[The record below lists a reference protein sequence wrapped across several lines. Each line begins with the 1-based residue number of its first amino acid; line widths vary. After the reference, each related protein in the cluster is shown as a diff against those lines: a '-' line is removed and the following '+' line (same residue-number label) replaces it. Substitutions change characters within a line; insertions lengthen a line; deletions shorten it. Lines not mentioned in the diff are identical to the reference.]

1 MDTNKILNIS
11 SNYSRRILFSY
22 LEYDNIIRLIKY
34 NKNLQNKLGIKIMNK
49 KNYIIKEE
57 NKSDSYHLENN
68 FTYIIVS
75 LFIFYISFSFVLGLI
90 EIGFFTYFFF
100 SLLFSAL
107 NYALEYYINV
117 KNIYKLN
124 TITSFFYAI
133 IIYIPFFKKHL
144 IFIYSCLPIIFL
156 HIIAYLFF
164 PKHGK
169 TYKSLR
175 EFKIKR
181 CFILIISFLVLI
193 CKRFKLIYLK
203 NTGFSI
209 IIYIY
214 FLYNCIY
221 YYYLFHVVVVE
232 LFFNSNNYI
241 PKSILLEYKDV
252 KIKPYYL
259 HRFKQIRNKEK
270 FLKGIAKNF
279 NVIHS
284 NEELLI
290 FSKINNLRINNNIQE
305 LLLDNYFPDFI
316 INEQAEM
323 ILFPFIKI
331 MKISEEKYLI
341 KVNEQNFLNE
351 IEIKNILVKDNLNRI
366 NIIKRNNDIYIYIFF
381 LFKNKRKKI
390 LKKYI

>member
-1 MDTNKILNIS
+1 M
-11 SNYSRRILFSY
+11 LFY
-22 LEYDNIIRLIKY
+22 
-34 NKNLQNKLGIKIMNK
+34 
-49 KNYIIKEE
+49 
-57 NKSDSYHLENN
+57 
-68 FTYIIVS
+68 
-75 LFIFYISFSFVLGLI
+75 
-90 EIGFFTYFFF
+90 
-100 SLLFSAL
+100 AL
-107 NYALEYYINV
+107 NYAFEYYINA
-117 KNIYKLN
+117 KNIYKLFYK
-124 TITSFFYAI
+124 IYAI
-133 IIYIPFFKKHL
+133 IIYISFFKKHL

-203 NTGFSI
+203 NIKFSI

-221 YYYLFHVVVVE
+221 YYYLFHVVVIE

-290 FSKINNLRINNNIQE
+290 FL
-305 LLLDNYFPDFI
+305 
-316 INEQAEM
+316 
-323 ILFPFIKI
+323 
-331 MKISEEKYLI
+331 
-341 KVNEQNFLNE
+341 
-351 IEIKNILVKDNLNRI
+351 KN
-366 NIIKRNNDIYIYIFF
+366 
-381 LFKNKRKKI
+381 
-390 LKKYI
+390 